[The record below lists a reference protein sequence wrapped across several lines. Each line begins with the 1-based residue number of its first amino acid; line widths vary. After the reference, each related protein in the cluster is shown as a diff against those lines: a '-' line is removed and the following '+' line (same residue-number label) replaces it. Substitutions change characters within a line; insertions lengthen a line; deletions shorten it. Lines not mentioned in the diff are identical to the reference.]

1 MRRYLVT
8 LLASA
13 VLVSCSTTVP
23 PEPDEQSVA
32 QHQPDAIDS
41 ADWQLVWQ
49 DEFDSNSIDQSK
61 WSFEQHCWGGGNDE
75 QQCYTNRP
83 ENAYVDNGVL
93 YIVARKETFTGPALH
108 EDAPD
113 FSPHQ
118 RKTLPRQGGLHGTP
132 GARKHH
138 ALAAVALRVPR
149 NLRGRHVAAAG
160 GWHWRRTRPG
170 LRPGASRQGGGGPGG
185 RRCSTDSGRHH
196 SVRLQTP

>member
-13 VLVSCSTTVP
+13 VLVSCSTTAP

-41 ADWQLVWQ
+41 SDWQLVWQ
-49 DEFDSNSIDQSK
+49 DEFDGNSIDQSK
-61 WSFEQHCWGGGNDE
+61 WSFEQNCWGGGNDE
-75 QQCYTNRP
+75 QQCYTDRP

-93 YIVARKETFTGPALH
+93 NIVARKETFTGPALH

-118 RKTLPRQGGLHGTP
+118 RKTLPYTSARPVAPSSGYGHFASSTARHPPGRTP
-132 GARKHH
+132 PFRC
-138 ALAAVALRVPR
+138 
-149 NLRGRHVAAAG
+149 GR
-160 GWHWRRTRPG
+160 
-170 LRPGASRQGGGGPGG
+170 
-185 RRCSTDSGRHH
+185 
-196 SVRLQTP
+196 

>member
-13 VLVSCSTTVP
+13 VLASCSTVP
-23 PEPDEQSVA
+23 PKPTEQSVA
-32 QHQPDAIDS
+32 QHQPDAVAS

-61 WSFEQHCWGGGNDE
+61 WSFEQNCWGGGNDE
-75 QQCYTNRP
+75 QQCYTDRP

-93 YIVARKETFTGPALH
+93 NIVARKETFTGPALH

-138 ALAAVALRVPR
+138 ALAAVHPRQALGLAPQAPVVAGPVVQQPGAGDVRQLRPR
-149 NLRGRHVAAAG
+149 AVAAAVDP
-160 GWHWRRTRPG
+160 TTG
-170 LRPGASRQGGGGPGG
+170 LAKPA
-185 RRCSTDSGRHH
+185 
-196 SVRLQTP
+196 